1 MKAVYTFADL
11 SSRELLDA
19 GASKPAKLAVIGMPV
34 AHSASPQMHQA
45 ALDALGID
53 ARYIR
58 LELTPNEFQPAL
70 QRLAELDFIG
80 CNVTVPHKFLALES
94 CDDVHP
100 DARTLG
106 SVNTIRFDADAIRG
120 FNTDGPGF
128 AEAIQEA
135 FGQPLS
141 SLKVAI
147 AGAAGGAGQAIATQ
161 CLLSDVQQLVL
172 INRSADKLAELA
184 TRLQGLHTNTRIIA
198 LGLDAPDL
206 HTHCLHS
213 NLLVNTSSLGLKAG
227 DPSILPDNCIDR
239 SHLVYDTIYQ
249 PPLTPFLQL
258 AQSKGCRTDN
268 GFSMLIHQGA
278 IAFQLWFP
286 GTHPIELMRQA
297 LR

>member
-1 MKAVYTFADL
+1 MKSVYTFADL

-19 GASKPAKLAVIGMPV
+19 GSLKPAKLAVIGMPV

-45 ALDALGID
+45 ALDALSID

-58 LELTPNEFQPAL
+58 LELTSEEFQPAL
-70 QRLAELDFIG
+70 QRLAELGFIG

-100 DARTLG
+100 DARALG

-128 AEAIQEA
+128 AGAIHEA
-135 FGQPLS
+135 FDQPLA

-161 CLLSDVQQLVL
+161 CLLSGVQQLVL
-172 INRSADKLAELA
+172 INRSIDKLANLV
-184 TRLQGLHTNTRIIA
+184 TRLEGFHADTNIIA
-198 LGLDAPDL
+198 LSLEAPDL
-206 HTHCLHS
+206 HTHCLDS
-213 NLLVNTSSLGLKAG
+213 DLLVNTSSLGLKTG
-227 DPSILPDNCIDR
+227 DASILPDDCIKQD
-239 SHLVYDTIYQ
+239 HLVYDTIYK
-249 PPLTPFLQL
+249 PPLTPLLQL
-258 AQSKGCRTDN
+258 AQRKGCRTEN

-278 IAFQLWFP
+278 LAFQLWFP
-286 GTHPIELMRQA
+286 NTHPIEVMRQA
-297 LR
+297 LS

>member
-11 SSRELLDA
+11 SSRDALDA
-19 GASKPAKLAVIGMPV
+19 GATKPAKLAVIGMPV

-45 ALDALGID
+45 ALDELSID

-58 LELTPNEFQPAL
+58 LELTPDEFQPAL
-70 QRLAELDFIG
+70 RRLAELGFIG

-94 CDDVHP
+94 CDHVHP
-100 DARTLG
+100 DARALG

-128 AEAIQEA
+128 AEAIHDA
-135 FGQPLS
+135 FGQPLK

-161 CLLSDVQQLVL
+161 CLLSGVQQLVL
-172 INRSADKLAELA
+172 INRTPDKLAKLV
-184 TRLQGLHTNTRIIA
+184 TRLQGFHADTNIIA
-198 LGLDAPDL
+198 LSLDTPDL
-206 HTHCLHS
+206 HTHCLDS
-213 NLLVNTSSLGLKAG
+213 DLLVNTSSLGLKAG
-227 DPSILPDNCIDR
+227 DTSILPDKCLKR

-249 PPLTPFLQL
+249 PPLTPLLHL
-258 AQSKGCRTDN
+258 AQSKGCRTEN

-278 IAFQLWFP
+278 LAFQLWFP
-286 GTHPIELMRQA
+286 NTRPIEAMRQA
-297 LR
+297 LS

>member
-11 SSRELLDA
+11 GSREALDA

-45 ALDALGID
+45 ALDELGID

-58 LELTPNEFQPAL
+58 LELNPDEFQPAL
-70 QRLAELDFIG
+70 RRLAELGFIG

-100 DARTLG
+100 DARALG
-106 SVNTIRFDADAIRG
+106 SVNTIRFDADAMRG

-128 AEAIQEA
+128 AEAIREA
-135 FGQPLS
+135 FGQPLA

-161 CLLSDVQQLVL
+161 CLLSGVQQLAL
-172 INRSADKLAELA
+172 INRSTDKLTELV
-184 TRLQGLHTNTRIIA
+184 TRLQGLHADTRIIA
-198 LGLDAPDL
+198 LGLNAPDL
-206 HTHCLHS
+206 HTRCLNS
-213 NLLVNTSSLGLKAG
+213 DLLVNTSSLGLKAG
-227 DPSILPDNCIDR
+227 DASILPDDCIKK

-249 PPLTPFLQL
+249 PPLTPLLLL
-258 AQSKGCRTDN
+258 AQSKGCRTGN

-278 IAFQLWFP
+278 LAFQLWFP
-286 GTHPIELMRQA
+286 NTHPIEVMRKA
-297 LR
+297 LS